1 MADRP
6 DSEPAS
12 KVTAR
17 TGGWLGRFHPR
28 HVGWMPVLL
37 VFVPIAIGLRLAGAS
52 ETWQF
57 VAAGV
62 AIIPLAGLMGTATEQ
77 LAHRLGPGIGGLLNA
92 TFGNAAELI
101 IALFALFKRG
111 PDGFHYYDEIVK
123 ASLTGSIIGNLLLV
137 LGVSL
142 FAGGLRYP
150 VQRFSKTAAGMG
162 GTLLV
167 LSAFGLLV
175 PAIFHAMPEV
185 LRFGPGRVNLEH
197 HLSVGVCLILIFT
210 YGLHLV
216 FSLVTHRNLYN
227 PENESADDE
236 PEHEHEKAWSI
247 RRAALVLLV
256 ATAFVAWMSEILI
269 GAVHHTSEALGLTS
283 VFVGVIVVA
292 IVGNAA
298 EHSTAVL
305 VALKN
310 KMDLSVG
317 IAVGSALQIA
327 LFVAPVL
334 VFVSY
339 LRDYP
344 MDLLFTTLEIVAVL
358 LSVFIAR
365 MVCEDGE
372 SNWLEGAMLLMVYAV
387 LAVAFFFHPGG
398 QGHGE
403 KAAPPA
409 TVETPGA
416 SVRPGRG

>member
-1 MADRP
+1 MASTNDT
-6 DSEPAS
+6 AS
-12 KVTAR
+12 APR
-17 TGGWLGRFHPR
+17 ANRFFR
-28 HVGWMPVLL
+28 HFTWMRLLLLL
-37 VFVPIAIGLRLAGAS
+37 VPVTVVLHFAHVS
-52 ETWQF
+52 EVWQF
-57 VAAGV
+57 IAAGL
-62 AIIPLAGLMGTATEQ
+62 AIVPLAGLMGEATEH

-101 IALFALFKRG
+101 IALFALFKRA
-111 PDGFHYYDEIVK
+111 PDGRYYDEIVK

-137 LGVSL
+137 LGLSL

-150 VQRFSKTAAGMG
+150 IQRFSKTAAGVG

-167 LSAFGLLV
+167 LAAFGLLV
-175 PAIFHAMPEV
+175 PAIFHSMPEV
-185 LRFGPGRVNLEH
+185 VRVGAGRADLEH
-197 HLSVGVCLILIFT
+197 HLSVGVCLLLIVTYILHLIF
-210 YGLHLV
+210 
-216 FSLVTHRNLYN
+216 SLITHKDLYN
-227 PENESADDE
+227 PSSETAADEADDADA
-236 PEHEHEKAWSI
+236 PWSI
-247 RRAALVLLV
+247 KRSALTLLIATVL
-256 ATAFVAWMSEILI
+256 VAWMSEILI
-269 GAVHHTSEALGLTS
+269 GTVAHTSEALGLS
-283 VFVGVIVVA
+283 AVFVGVILVA

-298 EHSTAVL
+298 EHSTAVM

-387 LAVAFFFHPGG
+387 LAVAFFFHPGAPAKPLRTTTQALG
-398 QGHGE
+398 
-403 KAAPPA
+403 AAASAPRTDASSILSPPL
-409 TVETPGA
+409 E
-416 SVRPGRG
+416 

>member
-1 MADRP
+1 MADRS
-6 DSEPAS
+6 DSEPGS
-12 KVTAR
+12 KVSVSH
-17 TGGWLGRFHPR
+17 GDWLGRFHPR
-28 HVGWMPVLL
+28 RIGWLPLLL
-37 VFVPIAIGLRLAGAS
+37 VFVPIAIGLRMAGAS

-57 VAAGV
+57 IAAGV

-111 PDGFHYYDEIVK
+111 PDGRYYDEIVK

-137 LGVSL
+137 LGLSL
-142 FAGGLRYP
+142 FMGGIKFP
-150 VQRFSKTAAGMG
+150 IQRFSKTAAGTG
-162 GTLLV
+162 GTMLV

-185 LRFGPGRVNLEH
+185 MRFGPGRANLEH
-197 HLSVGVCLILIFT
+197 HLSVGVGLILMAT
-210 YGLHLV
+210 YGLHLL
-216 FSLVTHRNLYN
+216 FSLVTHKNLYN
-227 PENESADDE
+227 PSNESADDE
-236 PEHEHEKAWSI
+236 PEPEHEKVWSV

-310 KMDLSVG
+310 KMDLSIG

-387 LAVAFFFHPGG
+387 LAVAFFFHPGTR
-398 QGHGE
+398 GHAE
-403 KAAPPA
+403 KAAPVTA
-409 TVETPGA
+409 VEVTA
-416 SVRPGRG
+416 SHG